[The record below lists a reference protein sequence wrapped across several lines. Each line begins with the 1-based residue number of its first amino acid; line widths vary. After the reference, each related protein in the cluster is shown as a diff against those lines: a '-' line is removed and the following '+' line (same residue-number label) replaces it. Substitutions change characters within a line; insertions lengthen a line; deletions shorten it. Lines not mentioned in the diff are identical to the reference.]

1 MRQGTVVMRLGKLVK
16 GIVFAAVI
24 SATAGCSLFREAPL
38 DPYLSTTS
46 YRPHYEY
53 NIKRFNDSAIQR
65 QKSHIEKVPD
75 MLQRVVNAKGGK
87 VVFFDGRLT
96 DIPELR
102 HLSGKRAY
110 THTNIT
116 YDRLPGLFLEY
127 TDPYTKQRVRKAYLK
142 QDHNHYQVVGSS
154 GYRYENINLELHEY
168 GHLFDSAMGKIS
180 QTPAFIRHCPR
191 GVDPSEFF
199 ADRFAQFYD
208 CRVSRDDLK
217 YEHSGVYE
225 YFIKLERHLLLKT
238 KMSSERA
245 ASRLLR
251 NPQL

>member
-1 MRQGTVVMRLGKLVK
+1 MVDIRLCMVVK
-16 GIVFAAVI
+16 GLICAAAIGV
-24 SATAGCSLFREAPL
+24 TAGCSLFREAPL

-65 QKSHIEKVPD
+65 QKIHLEKVPD
-75 MLQRVVNAKGGK
+75 MMQRIVNAKGGK

-96 DIPELR
+96 DNPELR

-110 THTNIT
+110 THINIT

-127 TDPYTKQRVRKAYLK
+127 TDPESKQRIRKAFLK
-142 QDHNHYQVVGSS
+142 QNHNHYKVVGSGS
-154 GYRYENINLELHEY
+154 HRFENINLELHEY
-168 GHLFDSAMGKIS
+168 GHLFDSAMGQIS
-180 QTPAFIRHCPR
+180 KKPEFTRHCPR
-191 GVDPSEFF
+191 GIDPSEFF

-208 CRVSRDDLK
+208 SRISRDDLR

-225 YFIKLERHLLLKT
+225 YFIELEKKLLLKT

-245 ASRLLR
+245 ASRPLG

>member
-1 MRQGTVVMRLGKLVK
+1 MRKGTIVMRLGKLVK
-16 GIVFAAVI
+16 VIVFATAI
-24 SATAGCSLFREAPL
+24 GTTAGCSLVREAPL
-38 DPYLSTTS
+38 DPPLSTTG

-53 NIKRFNDSAIQR
+53 HIKKLNDRAIRR
-65 QKSHIEKVPD
+65 QKSHLEKVPD
-75 MLQRVVNAKGGK
+75 MMQRLVNARGGK

-96 DIPELR
+96 DNPELR

-110 THTNIT
+110 THTEIT

-127 TDPYTKQRVRKAYLK
+127 TDPKTKHRIRKAY
-142 QDHNHYQVVGSS
+142 
-154 GYRYENINLELHEY
+154 RFENINLELHEY

-180 QTPAFIRHCPR
+180 QTPAFTRHCPR
-191 GVDPSEFF
+191 GVNPSEFF

-208 CRVSRDDLK
+208 CRISRDDLK

-225 YFIKLERHLLLKT
+225 YFIELERQLLLKT
-238 KMSSERA
+238 GTSAERA
-245 ASRLLR
+245 ASRPLA